1 MGQFKETTILE
12 DIPVF
17 EEILQTIDELEE
29 MIWSFLSQK
38 TNTANVQ
45 KVKEG
50 KSHTIDLKRTLD
62 WIRNKGYTITR
73 EDKTKRIVLMKRLE
87 YDSFLINYI
96 NHTNANQT
104 LVDPTPKLA
113 ARLERSI
120 KNNMHQLS

>member
-1 MGQFKETTILE
+1 
-12 DIPVF
+12 
-17 EEILQTIDELEE
+17 

>member
-1 MGQFKETTILE
+1 
-12 DIPVF
+12 
-17 EEILQTIDELEE
+17 

-50 KSHTIDLKRTLD
+50 KSHMIDLKRTLD

>member
-1 MGQFKETTILE
+1 
-12 DIPVF
+12 
-17 EEILQTIDELEE
+17 

-50 KSHTIDLKRTLD
+50 KSHMIDLKRTLD

-104 LVDPTPKLA
+104 LVDPTPNILHSEEKYTN
-113 ARLERSI
+113 
-120 KNNMHQLS
+120 KN